1 MRPFART
8 VLCGHNYKLKL
19 SSVRTMHVW
28 VTASHSHTQ
37 TKPTGIFNCSAL
49 PLRGTDYPSDRK
61 VGNLL
66 PACDWPKPE
75 SARRYSRLR
84 HSRSS
89 VKAHTARAHSA
100 HTYPHTPH
108 TEQYYSSPAHQLRR
122 SQNSRSARASKRS
135 YHPRSAHLSLPRPAS
150 DARGTAQLEGALS
163 GHTAT
168 TSATPGL
175 YVGL

>member
-1 MRPFART
+1 MMDAQ
-8 VLCGHNYKLKL
+8 C
-19 SSVRTMHVW
+19 
-28 VTASHSHTQ
+28 TQ
-37 TKPTGIFNCSAL
+37 YA
-49 PLRGTDYPSDRK
+49 DMY
-61 VGNLL
+61 
-66 PACDWPKPE
+66 AE
-75 SARRYSRLR
+75 SEKR
-84 HSRSS
+84 HSRSRLTPH
-89 VKAHTARAHSA
+89 VRTP

-135 YHPRSAHLSLPRPAS
+135 YHPRSACLSLPRPAS
-150 DARGTAQLEGALS
+150 EARGTAQLEGDLS